1 MNTLLLVQTAFKT
14 LRHHTI
20 RSILTTL
27 GIIIGVVSIIAVMSI
42 GEGAKQRVNQT
53 IQRLGTNFIILLG
66 SSPKSLAQSRGG
78 AGYTIKPADLVAV
91 RNECEEVDLISPGV
105 LSPVKAVYEGSN
117 WQTTVGGVNE
127 YYQEI
132 RQWPL
137 QSGVFFTE
145 QDIKSGSKVAVIGLT
160 VKKELFGQLDP
171 IDKVIRIKKLPFKV
185 IGVLEERG
193 KSADGR
199 DEDDVIFAP
208 YTTVLRKILGKTNF
222 TAMIMSAKSKEGL
235 ARATEQVRSI
245 IRQRHRLL
253 ETDDDDFTVFTQD
266 DIAQATDAASMVL
279 NLLLFVIA
287 SISLIVGGIGI
298 MNIMLVSVKERT
310 KEIGIRMAIGAT
322 THNILTQFIL
332 EAVIICLIGGL
343 VGVLIGVGT
352 AEAIAFILEWPIF
365 ISKNAIIISLVS
377 SALTGLFFGFYPAYQ
392 AAKMNPVEALVEK

>member
-1 MNTLLLVQTAFKT
+1 MNTLLLIQTALKT

-78 AGYTIKPADLVAV
+78 AGYTVKPADLVAI
-91 RNECEEVDLISPGV
+91 RNECEEIDLISPGV
-105 LSPVKAVYEGSN
+105 LSPVKAVYEGAN

-127 YYQEI
+127 HYQEI
-132 RQWPL
+132 RQWPMEYG
-137 QSGVFFTE
+137 SFFTE
-145 QDIKSGSKVAVIGLT
+145 QDVKAGAKVAVIGLT

-199 DEDDVIFAP
+199 DEDDVVFAP

-222 TAMIMSAKSKEGL
+222 TALIMSARSKEGL
-235 ARATEQVRSI
+235 ATATEQVRSI

-253 ETDDDDFTVFTQD
+253 ESDDDDFTIFTQD

-322 THNILTQFIL
+322 TQNILTQFIL
-332 EAVIICLIGGL
+332 EAIIICLIGGL
-343 VGVLIGVGT
+343 VGVLIGIGA
-352 AEAIAFILEWPIF
+352 AEAIGFILEWPIF
-365 ISKNAIIISLVS
+365 ISKYAVLISLFS
-377 SALTGLFFGFYPAYQ
+377 SALIGLFFGFYPAYQ
-392 AAKMNPVEALVEK
+392 AAMLNPVEALIEK